1 MKKKSSPLSLFLF
14 TEEEGKGRITTNQKK
29 KEKKKKRRKE
39 EEGKAIQQVILNI
52 YRVSIK

>member
-29 KEKKKKRRKE
+29 KREEKKKKKRR
-39 EEGKAIQQVILNI
+39 
-52 YRVSIK
+52 RR